1 MQKKMHIWHIHV
13 RGRLCTNPQVPM
25 LPHAVHRKRPY
36 RTGSYHYRK
45 NENSITGITGRE
57 RFFNR

>member
-1 MQKKMHIWHIHV
+1 MQKNAYLAHPYV

-25 LPHAVHRKRPY
+25 LLHAVHRKRPY